1 MKSSVFI
8 RIDRY
13 KELSEVIKQIRSKLE
28 DAKQAL
34 KKAKD
39 LKSQE
44 DAELENWQ
52 SELTSVEQK
61 LDEISGAM
69 TER

>member
-28 DAKQAL
+28 DTKQAL

-52 SELTSVEQK
+52 TELTSVEQK
-61 LDEISGAM
+61 LDGISGAM

>member
-52 SELTSVEQK
+52 TELASVEQK
-61 LDEISGAM
+61 LDEISEAI
-69 TER
+69 TEK

>member
-13 KELSEVIKQIRSKLE
+13 KELSEVIRQIMSKLE

-52 SELTSVEQK
+52 TELKSTEQK
-61 LDEISGAM
+61 LEELSRAI
-69 TER
+69 TEK

>member
-13 KELSEVIKQIRSKLE
+13 KELSEVIRQIRSKLE

-34 KKAKD
+34 KKVKD

-44 DAELENWQ
+44 DAEFENWQ
-52 SELTSVEQK
+52 TELTSVEQK

>member
-8 RIDRY
+8 RINRY
-13 KELSEVIKQIRSKLE
+13 KELSEVIKQIMSKLE

-44 DAELENWQ
+44 DAELQNWQ
-52 SELTSVEQK
+52 SELKSVEQK
-61 LDEISGAM
+61 LDEISEAM

>member
-13 KELSEVIKQIRSKLE
+13 KELSEVIRQVRSKLE

-44 DAELENWQ
+44 DAELENWHT
-52 SELTSVEQK
+52 ELTSVEQK
-61 LDEISGAM
+61 LDEISHVM
-69 TER
+69 SER